1 MTSIEI
7 HTDFR
12 DATLAPTD
20 FETVLAR
27 LGRIADAIAQRGGI
41 AKSEWR
47 LQGDTEQEAKLYPA
61 FDGGAPSTAALAVIK
76 EEFRNVTDVT
86 SVGMWAHPE
95 DTQIGGSMTCHMLA
109 QGEPDSLQ
117 VSLTN
122 RAEVSNG
129 ELVNYDDFV
138 HYVSLIVSEFS
149 PDVIQVGR
157 VEYREKQVF
166 DDKPGVGWMLYL
178 PKVVDV
184 QQVPEARVLIPVRE
198 AGKKQIGT
206 IIVSVADAVFSADN
220 PEHVEVANRI
230 EIRLVDQDLLPNYA
244 DL

>member
-41 AKSEWR
+41 AKNEWH
-47 LQGDTEQEAKLYPA
+47 LQGDSPQEARLYST
-61 FDGGAPSTAALAVIK
+61 FDGDAASTAALAVIK
-76 EEFRNVTDVT
+76 EEFRDITDVT

-95 DTQIGGSMTCHMLA
+95 GTKIGGSMTCHILP
-109 QGEPDSLQ
+109 QGEPDTLQ
-117 VSLTN
+117 ISLTD
-122 RAEVSNG
+122 RGDASDG

-138 HYVSLIVSEFS
+138 HYVSLVVTEFR
-149 PDVIQVGR
+149 PDVVQVGPI
-157 VEYREKQVF
+157 EYREKQVF

-178 PKVVDV
+178 PKVITM
-184 QQVPEARVLIPVRE
+184 QQVPEARALIPVKDS
-198 AGKKQIGT
+198 GKKQAGT

-220 PEHVEVANRI
+220 AEHVEVANRI
-230 EIRLVDQDLLPNYA
+230 EIRLVDQDLLPSYA
-244 DL
+244 DI